1 MEEMQRNKEYDQLH
15 GDDAY
20 AVDEARRVTWVGFW
34 INAVLGLAKVVGGL
48 FGRSSALIADGI
60 HSFSDFLSD
69 IVVII
74 MVGIARMAV
83 MRRLQPS
90 FCRWL

>member
-34 INAVLGLAKVVGGL
+34 INAVLGLAKVVGIL
-48 FGRSSALIADGI
+48 FRIFSAT
-60 HSFSDFLSD
+60 
-69 IVVII
+69 
-74 MVGIARMAV
+74 
-83 MRRLQPS
+83 
-90 FCRWL
+90 